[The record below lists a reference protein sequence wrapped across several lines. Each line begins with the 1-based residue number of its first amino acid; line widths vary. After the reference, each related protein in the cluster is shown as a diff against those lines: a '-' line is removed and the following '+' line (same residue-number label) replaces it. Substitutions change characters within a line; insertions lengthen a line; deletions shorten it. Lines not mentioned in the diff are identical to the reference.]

1 MTFHSSTL
9 DSTTWAE
16 ETFGAAVLGDLRRTQ
31 RLVAMA
37 ARAAESPRGTVTG
50 VFPTSAE
57 REGAFRFLESP
68 AVSHAAVTEA
78 AMGATAGRCSA
89 EGLVYVAVDGT
100 SLTLADRAEKRQ
112 LGRVGSRF
120 PNRGLHVMSAL
131 AVDVN
136 GAAVGLLDQRWWARE
151 EPPKPRHGEW
161 MKCRSYNFS
170 ERETRFWLEALTNCS
185 KRLADAA
192 PGTAAWYQLDRGA
205 DCWPLIRLAVDEN
218 LLVTIRAVHD
228 RRIVRNDGRVAYL
241 HATLRRQPILGE
253 YDLDIPERPG
263 QKARRAR
270 ISLRASTVV
279 IKSKI
284 TRYQRGAFELNAV
297 LAEEVGR
304 RNGRGLR
311 WLLLTT
317 HPVDT
322 FQDALA
328 VVRGYT
334 MRWRVE
340 EFHRAWKRG
349 LCNVE
354 DNQLHSRNAIIKWA
368 TVLATVAARAVRLAY
383 LIRNSPD
390 LAASSEFT
398 EHEIDA
404 AFILLKRERGRRK
417 KITVGE
423 VIEMIGEIGGFAH
436 KYTGRHA
443 GPSVIGR
450 GLERVQI
457 LAVGLKN
464 MSEMR

>member
-1 MTFHSSTL
+1 MVFHTSAADSS
-9 DSTTWAE
+9 TWAE
-16 ETFGAAVLGDLRRTQ
+16 ETFGTAVLGDVRRTQ

-57 REGAFRFLESP
+57 REGAFRFLENA

-78 AMGATAGRCSA
+78 AMAASAVRCRA
-89 EGLVYVAVDGT
+89 EGLVYVAVDGS
-100 SLTLADRAEKRQ
+100 SLTLSDSAEKRE
-112 LGRVGSRF
+112 LGRVGPQLF
-120 PNRGLHVMSAL
+120 ARGLLVMSAL

-136 GAAVGLLDQRWWARE
+136 GAAVGLLDQQWWARE
-151 EPPKPRHGEW
+151 QPPAERRGER
-161 MKCRSYNFS
+161 MKCRSWNFS
-170 ERETRFWLEALTNCS
+170 ERETRFWLEALMNS
-185 KRLADAA
+185 ERRLRDAA
-192 PGTAAWYQLDRGA
+192 PGTSAWYQLDRGA
-205 DCWPLIRLAVDEN
+205 DCWPLIRLAVEQN
-218 LLVTIRAVHD
+218 FLVTIRAVHD
-228 RRIVRNDGRVAYL
+228 RRIVRNDGRIAYL
-241 HATLRRQPILGE
+241 NSTMRRQPVLGE
-253 YDLDIPERPG
+253 YELELPERPG
-263 QKARRAR
+263 QRAR
-270 ISLRASTVV
+270 TARMSVRACTVV
-279 IKSKI
+279 INSKI
-284 TRYQRGAFELNAV
+284 GRRRRGAFELNAV

-304 RNGRGLR
+304 RGGRGLR

-322 FQDALA
+322 FKDALA

-354 DNQLHSRNAIIKWA
+354 DTQLRSRNAIVKWA
-368 TVLATVAARAVRLAY
+368 TVLAAVAARAVRLAY

-390 LAASSEFT
+390 LPAASEFT

-423 VIEMIGEIGGFAH
+423 VIEMVGEIGGFAH

-457 LAVGLKN
+457 LAMGLKN

>member
-1 MTFHSSTL
+1 MTFHTSAL
-9 DSTTWAE
+9 DSGTWAE
-16 ETFGAAVLGDLRRTQ
+16 ETFGTAVLGDLRRTQ

-37 ARAAESPRGTVTG
+37 ARAAETPRGTVTG

-57 REGAFRFLESP
+57 REGAFRFLENP
-68 AVSHAAVTEA
+68 AVPHTAVTAA
-78 AMGATAGRCSA
+78 AMEATAARCKA

-100 SLTLADRAEKRQ
+100 SLTLVDRAEKRQ

-131 AVDVN
+131 AVDAN

-151 EPPKPRHGEW
+151 EPPKPRHGER

-170 ERETRFWLEALTNCS
+170 ERETRFWLEALTNAE
-185 KRLADAA
+185 KRLNDAA

-241 HATLRRQPILGE
+241 HATMRRQPILGE
-253 YDLDIPERPG
+253 YDLELPERPG

-270 ISLRASTVV
+270 ICLRACTVV
-279 IKSKI
+279 INSKI
-284 TRYQRGAFELNAV
+284 TRYQRGVFELNAV

-304 RNGRGLR
+304 RKGRGLR

-354 DNQLHSRNAIIKWA
+354 DNQLRSRNAIIKWA

-383 LIRNSPD
+383 LIRKSPD
-390 LAASSEFT
+390 LPASSEFT
-398 EHEIDA
+398 EYEIDA
-404 AFILLKRERGRRK
+404 AFILLKRDRGRRK
-417 KITVGE
+417 KIAVGE

-436 KYTGRHA
+436 KYVGRHA

-457 LAVGLKN
+457 LAMGLKN

>member
-1 MTFHSSTL
+1 MNFKAS
-9 DSTTWAE
+9 DAATWAE
-16 ETFGAAVLGDLRRTQ
+16 ETFGAAVLGDQRRTQ
-31 RLVAMA
+31 RLVTMA

-50 VFPTSAE
+50 VFPTSSE
-57 REGAFRFLESP
+57 REGAFRLLEST
-68 AVSHAAVTEA
+68 AVSHEAVAEA
-78 AMGATAGRCSA
+78 AMQASAVRCRA
-89 EGLVYVAVDGT
+89 EGLVYVAVDGS
-100 SLTLADRAEKRQ
+100 SLTFADRAEKRQ

-120 PNRGLHVMSAL
+120 PRRGLHVMSAL

-136 GAAVGLLDQRWWARE
+136 GAAVGLLDQQWWARDQ
-151 EPPKPRHGEW
+151 PPKKRRGESI
-161 MKCRSYNFS
+161 KCRSTNFAT
-170 ERETRFWLEALTNCS
+170 RETRFWLGALTS
-185 KRLADAA
+185 AERRLNAGA
-192 PGTAAWYQLDRGA
+192 PGTAAWYQFDRGA
-205 DCWPLIRLAVDEN
+205 DCWPLIRLAVEEN

-241 HATLRRQPILGE
+241 HATMRRQPVLGE
-253 YDLDIPERPG
+253 YEVDVPERWY
-263 QKARRAR
+263 QDARRAR
-270 ISLRASTVV
+270 LSVRACSVV
-279 IKSKI
+279 INSK
-284 TRYQRGAFELNAV
+284 TGRRERGAFELNAV

-304 RNGRGLR
+304 SNGRKLR

-317 HPVDT
+317 HSVDT

-354 DNQLHSRNAIIKWA
+354 DNQLRSRNAIIKWA

-390 LAASSEFT
+390 LPASSEFT

-423 VIEMIGEIGGFAH
+423 VIEMVGEIGGFAH

-457 LAVGLKN
+457 LATGLKN
-464 MSEMR
+464 MGEMR

>member
-1 MTFHSSTL
+1 
-9 DSTTWAE
+9 
-16 ETFGAAVLGDLRRTQ
+16 
-31 RLVAMA
+31 MA

-57 REGAFRFLESP
+57 REGAFRFLEST
-68 AVSHAAVTEA
+68 AVTHTAVTEA
-78 AMGATAGRCSA
+78 AMEASAARCRG

-100 SLTLADRAEKRQ
+100 SLTFSDRAEKRQ

-120 PNRGLHVMSAL
+120 PARGLQVMSAL
-131 AVDVN
+131 AVDAN
-136 GAAVGLLDQRWWARE
+136 GAAVGLLDQRWWARD
-151 EPPKPRHGEW
+151 EPPKERRGER

-170 ERETRFWLEALTNCS
+170 QRETRFWLEALTNAET
-185 KRLADAA
+185 RLNDAS
-192 PGTAAWYQLDRGA
+192 PGTSAWYQLDRGA
-205 DCWPLIRLAVDEN
+205 DCWPLFRHAIEQN

-241 HATLRRQPILGE
+241 HATMRRQPVLGE
-253 YDLDIPERPG
+253 FDLELPERPG
-263 QKARRAR
+263 QNARRAR
-270 ISLRASTVV
+270 ICLRACTVR
-279 IKSKI
+279 INSKI
-284 TRYQRGAFELNAV
+284 NRRRRTTFEMNAV
-297 LAEEVGR
+297 LAEETER
-304 RNGRGLR
+304 RNGHRLR

-317 HPVDT
+317 HAVGSFD
-322 FQDALA
+322 DALA

-354 DNQLHSRNAIIKWA
+354 DNQLRSRNAIIKWA

-383 LIRNSPD
+383 LIRKSPD
-390 LAASSEFT
+390 LPAASEFT

-423 VIEMIGEIGGFAH
+423 VIEMVGEIGGFAH
-436 KYTGRHA
+436 KYSGRHA